1 MRVLRVV
8 GGRKREKQ
16 KAADAGWIASV
27 QPMPAEIMR
36 DTANR
41 KLRWWWGP
49 NECCLNSVMLSSL
62 YIDLKREY
70 EDGLEQHLWDALN
83 WQGIREKRWWSS
95 HIRLIWVLRR
105 PTLMKGGTY
114 PHKEFKSHL
123 ERISLMT
130 PWNHLWIFIWMKR
143 ECEIAKWTN
152 IDVAKSFRPHILLAL
167 LACCPVG

>member
-1 MRVLRVV
+1 MSWGKELWQSNMKVTIREEELTQLSTVSLQVSDSQSWIFLYLYDLDITHVNRGIVILSFSCGLPTSLTSKMRVLRVV

-16 KAADAGWIASV
+16 RAADAGWNASV

-83 WQGIREKRWWSS
+83 WQGIREKRWWGS
-95 HIRLIWVLRR
+95 HI
-105 PTLMKGGTY
+105 
-114 PHKEFKSHL
+114 
-123 ERISLMT
+123 
-130 PWNHLWIFIWMKR
+130 
-143 ECEIAKWTN
+143 
-152 IDVAKSFRPHILLAL
+152 
-167 LACCPVG
+167 